1 MLVQKPIAKN
11 DIITIKLTTGEELIA
26 KFIEDSETELV
37 VERATTMAANPQG
50 GLGLVP
56 WMMSAMPDKISLNK
70 STVLA
75 YTQTVKEIADKFV
88 EATTNIQLAP

>member
-1 MLVQKPIAKN
+1 MLLEKPIAKN
-11 DIITIKLTTGEELIA
+11 DIISIKLSTGEELIA
-26 KFIEDSETELV
+26 KFVEDTDSGLV

-56 WMMSAMPDKISLNK
+56 WMMSAMPEKISLNK

-75 YTQTVKEIADKFV
+75 YTPTVKEIADKFL